1 MYYIQLQLIELQLDS
16 HVQARVEE
24 GALQGR
30 GVRNTIAFEG
40 CKLASQLVILMLRA
54 QLCIMCFSCSPL
66 IGIRVIANCMG
77 RNCTP
82 RLALTP
88 TKTTLKCE
96 ICLRNDA
103 APKQKSLANAA
114 SGQLPFTIWSCLLCC
129 RLLLLNKLFYLMSPA
144 RIICTSQR
152 HPCTG
157 TGKNGIGVCGL
168 L

>member
-1 MYYIQLQLIELQLDS
+1 VYRIQLRLIELQLDS
-16 HVQARVEE
+16 HVQARVVE

-54 QLCIMCFSCSPL
+54 QLCVMCFSCSPL
-66 IGIRVIANCMG
+66 IRVRAIANCMG

-96 ICLRNDA
+96 TCSRNDA
-103 APKQKSLANAA
+103 APNQKILTNAA
-114 SGQLPFTIWSCLLCC
+114 SGQPPFTIWSLLFCCL
-129 RLLLLNKLFYLMSPA
+129 LLLLNKLFYLMSPA
-144 RIICTSQR
+144 RIIRTSQR